1 MNAPDPAAVLRRG
14 APGMAALRRRPI
26 RTLVAAAIVIA
37 IGLRL
42 TGLNPAVAQAP
53 ELIAYH
59 SAVDPGADLAG
70 DAWSRIPGVELTL
83 TVQQVVYPIIG
94 TGTPV
99 VVARAIHTE
108 DRLYIGLQWQDQ
120 TLDESSRAVEDFTDA
135 AAVQF
140 PGVAASTV
148 PFVCMGQ
155 ADQAV
160 NIWYW
165 RADNQVGAPD
175 WRAPHVPDG
184 YVDEYPSTAD
194 LYFPAR
200 EAGNLTAQAGGG
212 AQNLVAGGF
221 GMLSPADQ
229 QVVMGQGHYED
240 GRWSVVFA
248 RASEPPGPNQPTFDG
263 RTPTDIAFAVWN
275 GSNDE
280 RNGKKSV
287 SQFAVLDY
295 SSEEAPGPA
304 LGLAV
309 GPPMIALLN
318 VLIFGWL
325 RLNRRRHPDA
335 VISGPSDGVS

>member
-1 MNAPDPAAVLRRG
+1 MNAPDPAPVFHWA

-37 IGLRL
+37 IGLRM

-70 DAWSRIPGVELTL
+70 DAWSRIPGVELSL
-83 TVQQVVYPIIG
+83 TVQQVTYPTIG
-94 TGTPV
+94 TGTPA
-99 VVARAIHTE
+99 VVARAIHTD
-108 DRLYIGLQWQDQ
+108 DRLYIGLQWRDQ

-165 RADNQVGAPD
+165 RADNEVAAPD

-184 YVDEYPSTAD
+184 YVDLYPSVSD
-194 LYFPAR
+194 LFFPAR
-200 EAGNLTAQAGGG
+200 EAGNLSAHAGN

-221 GMLSPADQ
+221 GTLSPADQ
-229 QVVMGQGHYED
+229 QVVMGEGHYED

-248 RASEPPGPNQPTFDG
+248 RDFQPPGPNQPTFDG

-295 SSEEAPGPA
+295 SDDEGPGIPLAMAAAPPTI
-304 LGLAV
+304 L
-309 GPPMIALLN
+309 MLN

-325 RLNRRRHPDA
+325 RLARRRHPDA
-335 VISGPSDGVS
+335 VSDGPSSSAS